1 MRVLVVAPHPDDEIL
16 GCGGTL
22 LRHKAEGAELGWL
35 IVTGI
40 SERGGWSAEIM
51 QQRDVEIGKVAEL
64 VGFDQVFNLR
74 LPSTQLDM
82 LPMGE
87 LVDRFSAVFSEF
99 QPQEVFVPHRSDVH
113 TDHRLVFDAA
123 AACTKW
129 FRYPSVKRVLAYETI
144 SETDFS
150 LDQNN
155 FFRPNYFFDISEY
168 LERKLEIMLIYKSE
182 LGDFPFPRSNEAI
195 RALAALRGSASG
207 FVAAE
212 AFQLL
217 RERK

>member
-1 MRVLVVAPHPDDEIL
+1 MKTLVVAPHPDDEIL

-22 LRHKAEGAELGWL
+22 LRRKAEGAGLGWL

-40 SERGGWSAEIM
+40 SEQAGWSTESVL
-51 QQRDVEIGKVAEL
+51 QRDTEIDKVAEL

-74 LPSTQLDM
+74 LPSKQLDR
-82 LPMGE
+82 LPMSD
-87 LVDRFSAVFSEF
+87 LVDKFSAVFKDF
-99 QPQEVFVPHRSDVH
+99 QPVEVLLPSRSDAH

-144 SETDFS
+144 SETELG
-150 LDQNN
+150 LDPDSSFQ
-155 FFRPNYFFDISEY
+155 PNYFVDINEF
-168 LERKLEIMLIYKSE
+168 LERKLEIMAVYKSE
-182 LGDFPFPRSNEAI
+182 LSDFPFPRSIEAI
-195 RALAALRGSASG
+195 RALAALRGSTAG
-207 FVAAE
+207 FMAAE

-217 RERK
+217 RERY